1 MLLGIRIDEKMD
13 KKLAALAKRHKRTK
27 SFIAREAMEMY
38 LEEIGDYEEA
48 LKRSRDP
55 NAKYVSEKELRQRL
69 GL

>member
-48 LKRSRDP
+48 LNRSRDP